1 MKTSISA
8 IGKLLVLVLVLII
21 ITSSR
26 KTAKAAEPTT
36 TTLLAG
42 VKNISKIEVSG
53 NVEILLSQQAEE
65 QLKVYDEYYSKN
77 ALVQWEEGVL
87 RISSYEKKKLTVLI
101 GVNHLKVLVA
111 SGDAVVRSVNKLS
124 SLDLDVYLKDNAVA
138 SLNAQALNMST
149 TLSDNTRLELSGE
162 AENQFIALSEAS
174 QLDAGSFEARN
185 QTFSV
190 SDSAIAA
197 VGSTEVRSAALLT
210 GGSRSL

>member
-8 IGKLLVLVLVLII
+8 IGKLLVLVLVLIV

-36 TTLLAG
+36 ITLLAG
-42 VKNISKIEVSG
+42 VKDISKIEVSG

-77 ALVQWEEGVL
+77 ALVQWEDGVL
-87 RISSYEKKKLTVLI
+87 RISSYENKKLTVLV
-101 GVNHLKVLVA
+101 GVNHLKVLVV
-111 SGDAVVRSVNKLS
+111 SGDAVVRSVNRLS
-124 SLDLDVYLKDNAVA
+124 SIDLEVYLKDNAVA
-138 SLNAQALNMST
+138 SISAQALNMST
-149 TLSDNTRLELSGE
+149 TLSDNARLELSGQ
-162 AENQFIALSEAS
+162 AENQLIALSEAS
-174 QLDAGSFEARN
+174 QLEAGTFEARN

-197 VGSTEVRSAALLT
+197 VGSTEVRSSAMLS
-210 GGSRSL
+210 GFSRSF